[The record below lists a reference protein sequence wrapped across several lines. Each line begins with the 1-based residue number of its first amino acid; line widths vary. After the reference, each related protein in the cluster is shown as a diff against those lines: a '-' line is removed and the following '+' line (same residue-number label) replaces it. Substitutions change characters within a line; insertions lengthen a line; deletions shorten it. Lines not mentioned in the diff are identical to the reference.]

1 MILTPEGELLL
12 IEAFR
17 IWLVTILVL
26 LFVGSYLEEKWIAF
40 KNKIDPTWINKE
52 LQELDVQ
59 YVKIGKSFVEQLDD
73 YQKEMLKNG

>member
-26 LFVGSYLEEKWIAF
+26 LFVGS
-40 KNKIDPTWINKE
+40 
-52 LQELDVQ
+52 
-59 YVKIGKSFVEQLDD
+59 
-73 YQKEMLKNG
+73 

>member
-1 MILTPEGELLL
+1 
-12 IEAFR
+12 
-17 IWLVTILVL
+17 
-26 LFVGSYLEEKWIAF
+26 GSYLEEKWIAF
-40 KNKIDPTWINKE
+40 KNKKDPTWINKE